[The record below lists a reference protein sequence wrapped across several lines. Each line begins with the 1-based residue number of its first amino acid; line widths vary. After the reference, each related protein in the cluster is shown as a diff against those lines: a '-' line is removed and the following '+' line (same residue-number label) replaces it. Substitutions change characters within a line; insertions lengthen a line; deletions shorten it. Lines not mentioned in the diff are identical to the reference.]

1 MKKLFS
7 SAAIIVAALSLSGC
21 DVFYPNSTESP
32 TPTPSSSVSETPTT
46 EPSET
51 PSPTPTETAIV
62 REKASVRVLQSA
74 FDTGAGKIS
83 VVAEVADVSEDGGSC
98 TLIVTQGALTRQVT
112 ARAESN
118 VTDTQ
123 CYPLSVSSA
132 GFVSGEIEFE
142 VKYSSIYYFG
152 SSSGNA
158 LTIP

>member
-1 MKKLFS
+1 MKKLLA
-7 SAAIIVAALSLSGC
+7 SASIIVAALSLSGC

-46 EPSET
+46 EPSDSS
-51 PSPTPTETAIV
+51 SPTPTATAIV
-62 REKASVRVLQSA
+62 REKATVRIIQSA
-74 FDTGAGKIS
+74 FDSGAGKIS
-83 VVAEVADVSEDGGSC
+83 VIAEAANISEDGGSC

-112 ARAESN
+112 AKAESN

-152 SSSGNA
+152 DSSGNA